1 MIDVIDSVT
10 GSPCYLCG
18 DPIGPGYALHEITED
33 QWELICVTCELV
45 TEIGEGK

>member
-1 MIDVIDSVT
+1 MIDAIDGVT

-18 DPIGPGYALHEITED
+18 DPIGSGYALHEIARD
-33 QWELICVTCELV
+33 QWELICVKCELV